1 MNRANTSPYWK
12 RPDTPSNPS
21 LFDPHQSALLSYLGD
36 QGVADHDLWHPL
48 GEFENVVPHPVRRLL
63 IGGKRFIR
71 AVKPAD
77 SDQHVWATVEQII
90 APESGHLSQQGQ
102 EALLHAPSEFL
113 RRAVSHPVL
122 SNAGEHVVPCD
133 GQPRG
138 IASPRPRDHPTYHS
152 TADARPFKD

>member
-77 SDQHVWATVEQII
+77 SDQHVWATIEQII
-90 APESGHLSQQGQ
+90 APESGHLSQQGKK
-102 EALLHAPSEFL
+102 PSCT
-113 RRAVSHPVL
+113 RRASSSAEPCLTLYFLTLVNMFFPV
-122 SNAGEHVVPCD
+122 
-133 GQPRG
+133 
-138 IASPRPRDHPTYHS
+138 
-152 TADARPFKD
+152 